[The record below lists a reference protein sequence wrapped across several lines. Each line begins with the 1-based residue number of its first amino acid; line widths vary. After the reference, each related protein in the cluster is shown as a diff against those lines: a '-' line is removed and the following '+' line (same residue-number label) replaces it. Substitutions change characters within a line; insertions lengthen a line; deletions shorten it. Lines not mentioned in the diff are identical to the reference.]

1 MNRVYRGFVFLAVVA
16 LSAALGSQALAQAGP
31 YQYYAVTP
39 CRVLDTRDPN
49 PSLNQGGVL
58 NTGGGRNFTVKTR
71 CGVPAGATAATIN
84 VTITGPNQAGYL
96 TLWPSGGAQP
106 TVSTIN
112 FNAGE
117 PALANGAI
125 VPLAAAPPDLSIFYG
140 VGVFGTWSVHVILD
154 VTGYFAP

>member
-1 MNRVYRGFVFLAVVA
+1 M
-16 LSAALGSQALAQAGP
+16 
-31 YQYYAVTP
+31 
-39 CRVLDTRDPN
+39 
-49 PSLNQGGVL
+49 
-58 NTGGGRNFTVKTR
+58 
-71 CGVPAGATAATIN
+71 
-84 VTITGPNQAGYL
+84 TITGPNQAGYL

-140 VGVFGTWSVHVILD
+140 VGVGGTWSVHVILD